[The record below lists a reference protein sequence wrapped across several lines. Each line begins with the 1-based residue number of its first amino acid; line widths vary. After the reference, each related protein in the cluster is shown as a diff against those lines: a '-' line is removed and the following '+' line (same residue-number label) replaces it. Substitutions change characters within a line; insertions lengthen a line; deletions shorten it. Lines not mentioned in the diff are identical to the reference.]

1 MRMWQRRTRLAAL
14 VTVAFSGWLA
24 IASGQQKA
32 PKPQQA
38 NADALLGAAQYQEQ
52 IEGRLEAAIATY
64 RKVLAAADAT
74 REQKARALFQLG
86 QCQEKLGQAEARRS
100 YERLV
105 KEYGDQAEI
114 VAQARTRLSALERAG
129 GLDHP
134 SGITLRKVWAGAEAA
149 GPGYSSPDGRYF
161 TFTNDDGDLIIR
173 NLATGESRRL
183 TRDGSTGEEYLGLI
197 SPDSRQVAYSH
208 GNELRMVDIDGSRVR
223 TLVPANKEASEVNA
237 LAWSPDQKR
246 ILAVI
251 AKEDKSTQI
260 VFVSVA
266 DGPMRVLK
274 SLPPRTKANSGRRAV
289 SASLSPDARYIVY
302 DFFSGEACREHDIFL
317 LSADGNIDRPLI
329 QHPADDWR
337 PVWTPDGKRV
347 LFASNRDG
355 TWGFWTTAVADGKA
369 EGTAELLKP
378 DIGDMRWLSGF
389 DSQGALYYIVNA
401 GREDVYVAEMDPN
414 TGMLTQQPVAVPSR
428 FVGRNLAPTWSP
440 DGEYLA
446 YLSHR
451 GEDWLYQPGAV
462 VIVIRSVRTGEERD
476 LAANLNLM
484 MGPVQWFP
492 DGRSLLVGGYEG
504 TYVDGTATLYRVD
517 VQTGTARTI
526 HQIRRDAGLP
536 TLSPDAKVVYYWQR
550 QEEELRLIAHQMES
564 GEEKELYSAPGSWIA
579 ALAVSPDGRQ
589 LGIAHTDG
597 TSEATILKVMSVAGG
612 DARVLLRTEPTAS
625 ISCGSRLE
633 WTRDGRYM
641 VVARFTGR
649 EQNVHTDP
657 TELWHVPVEGAK
669 PQRIGPSM
677 ERIRFPSLHPDGRHI
692 AFDSGTLR
700 WRKLEVWAMENFLP
714 GLRPAR

>member
-1 MRMWQRRTRLAAL
+1 MIRSLWIG
-14 VTVAFSGWLA
+14 V
-24 IASGQQKA
+24 
-32 PKPQQA
+32 
-38 NADALLGAAQYQEQ
+38 
-52 IEGRLEAAIATY
+52 AAI
-64 RKVLAAADAT
+64 VLCGALTVPAQRPNSAESLLQAAIKTELVDGDLAGAIDQYKKILA
-74 REQKARALFQLG
+74 QKGTPRPVAARALFHLG
-86 QCQEKLGQAEARRS
+86 QCQEKLGQTEARKS

-105 KEYGDQAEI
+105 KDYGDQAGI
-114 VAQARTRLSALERAG
+114 VAQARMRLSALERAG
-129 GLDHP
+129 GLDRP
-134 SGITLRKVWAGAEAA
+134 SGITLRKVWAGSEAA
-149 GPGYSSPDGRYF
+149 TPGYPSPDGRSF
-161 TFTNDDGDLIIR
+161 TFTSDEGDLIVR
-173 NLATGESRRL
+173 NLATGESHRL
-183 TRDGSTGEEYLGLI
+183 TRDGSTDEEYWGVI
-197 SPDSRQVAYSH
+197 SPDSKQVAYSH
-208 GNELRMVDIDGSRVR
+208 GNELRIVDIDGSRVR
-223 TLVPANKEASEVNA
+223 TLVPGSKEVMEIDAMT
-237 LAWSPDQKR
+237 WSPDQKH

-251 AKEDKSTQI
+251 VRQGGSMQI
-260 VFVSVA
+260 VFVSVT

-289 SASLSPDARYIVY
+289 WASLSPDGRYIVY

-492 DGRSLLVGGYEG
+492 DGRALLVGGYEG
-504 TYVDGTATLYRVD
+504 TYVDGMATLYRVD
-517 VQTGTARTI
+517 VQTGAARTI
-526 HQIRRDAGLP
+526 RQIRRDVGLP

-564 GEEKELYSAPGSWIA
+564 GEEKELYTTGSWWA

-597 TSEATILKVMSVAGG
+597 QSEATVLRVMSVAGG
-612 DARVLLRTEPTAS
+612 DTRVLLRTEPTAN
-625 ISCGSRLE
+625 IGYGRMA
-633 WTRDGRYM
+633 WTRDGRYL
-641 VVARFTGR
+641 VVPRLTGR
-649 EQNVHTDP
+649 EQNMHTDP
-657 TELWHVPVEGAK
+657 TELWRVPVEGGEA
-669 PQRIGPSM
+669 QRIGPSM